1 MERTA
6 AERERA
12 ASERGEQLL
21 ISVGFER
28 AGMKRTFIQW
38 VIVLRRGKKGYKI
51 GVVMKHSYGV
61 GWGACTSFHKVGV

>member
-21 ISVGFER
+21 IPVGFER
-28 AGMKRTFIQW
+28 AGMKRTFIQCTW
-38 VIVLRRGKKGYKI
+38 G
-51 GVVMKHSYGV
+51 HSFAEG
-61 GWGACTSFHKVGV
+61 

>member
-21 ISVGFER
+21 IPVDFER
-28 AGMKRTFIQW
+28 ASMKRTFIQW
-38 VIVLRRGKKGYKI
+38 VIVLRRGKK
-51 GVVMKHSYGV
+51 V
-61 GWGACTSFHKVGV
+61 TR